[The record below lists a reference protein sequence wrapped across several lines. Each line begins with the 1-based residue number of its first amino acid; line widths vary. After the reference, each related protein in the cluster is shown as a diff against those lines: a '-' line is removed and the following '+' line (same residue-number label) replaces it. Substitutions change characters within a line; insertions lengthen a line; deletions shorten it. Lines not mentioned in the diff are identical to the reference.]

1 LQKRTFISKVA
12 LLLLLA
18 LLGPQNWAYAEQV
31 NNSVKDWIENPD
43 RSEEH
48 SVQNNQEAKKTESGE
63 SIGLNI
69 WDFFRMIFA
78 TIFVLALL
86 YFMLKIVNKKS
97 MVYKSTQLVENLGG
111 TSLGGNRSIQMV
123 KVGNRILVVGVGE
136 NIQLLKD
143 IDDPDEFRQI
153 ISQYNDK
160 MEQLMQP
167 SDIVTKVMRGI
178 RKTGAAAKEEDSSF
192 SMLFKKQLDELREE
206 RKMMI
211 ERMEQRRKDE
221 Q

>member
-43 RSEEH
+43 RKEEH
-48 SVQNNQEAKKTESGE
+48 SVQNNHEANKTESGE
-63 SIGLNI
+63 SIGLDI

-86 YFMLKIVNKKS
+86 YIMLKIVNKKS